1 MARKGKVS
9 TIRQRKNKS
18 LKSDGTINQSKLTKG
33 QRYRYKKA
41 VADREFRESEENRK
55 PRVRRIVNGEWTT
68 LT

>member
-33 QRYRYKKA
+33 QLYRYKKA

-55 PRVRRIVNGEWTT
+55 PRVRRIVNGEWVTKA
-68 LT
+68 

>member
-41 VADREFRESEENRK
+41 VADREYRESEENRK